1 MAETAAS
8 ANQTGSTPLSRL
20 DSALSA
26 LLLGR
31 LTATLGTLDEQGEVS
46 LSMVPYA
53 IDLHT
58 GDCVLLISGLAAHT
72 RQLHAHARASLLVT
86 EREDTAENVHA
97 LARVSLEVDACWPAP
112 DTDSARQAAAVYLA
126 RHPGAGMLT
135 QLPDFRWVRLRPQQA
150 RHVAG
155 FGAARSLDRPRL
167 LALLGD
173 IPNQRL

>member
-1 MAETAAS
+1 VAETAAS
-8 ANQTGSTPLSRL
+8 VNRTEGAPLSRL
-20 DSALSA
+20 DLALKG

-31 LTATLGTLDEQGEVS
+31 LTAVLGTLDERGEVS

-53 IDLHT
+53 IDPQT
-58 GDCVLLISGLAAHT
+58 GDCVLLVSGLAAHT
-72 RQLHAHARASLLVT
+72 RQLHVHARASLLVT

-97 LARVSLEVDACWPAP
+97 LARVSLEVEASWPAP

-126 RHPGAGMLT
+126 RHPGAEMLT
-135 QLPDFRWVRLRPQQA
+135 QLPDFRWVRLHPLQA

-167 LALLGD
+167 LLLASTC
-173 IPNQRL
+173 